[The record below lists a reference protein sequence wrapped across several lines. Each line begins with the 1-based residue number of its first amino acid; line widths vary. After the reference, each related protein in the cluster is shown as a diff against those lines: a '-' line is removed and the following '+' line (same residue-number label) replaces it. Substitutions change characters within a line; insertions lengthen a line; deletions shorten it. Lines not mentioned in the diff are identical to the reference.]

1 MKIEYAYYDT
11 SSNDNELKEAIVAC
25 AKYPIDTLSV
35 FPTYL
40 KTVKALIPDNITL
53 STPIDY
59 PLGIMESK
67 IRLESVNEAIKNG
80 AKAIELVCPINII
93 CNRKYDKFR
102 DEIKNVIELCS
113 QSETKIRYIL
123 EHRQYSYELMYK
135 VAQVLLAGGVDT
147 IYPSTGYLLDNI
159 YDNIL
164 AASLVHQKANK
175 IKIICNGNIWNDS
188 HIDLI
193 TKTSPY
199 GVRVNSIHSLDLLF
213 KNI

>member
-25 AKYPIDTLSV
+25 VKYPIDTLSV

-40 KTVKALIPDNITL
+40 KTVKSLIPDSILL

-93 CNRKYDKFR
+93 CNRKYEKFR
-102 DEIKNVIELCS
+102 DEIKNIIELCS

-135 VAQVLLAGGVDT
+135 VAQVLLTGGVDT

-159 YDNIL
+159 YDNVL
-164 AASLVHQKANK
+164 AASLVHQKVDK

-193 TKTSPY
+193 KKTNPY

>member
-25 AKYPIDTLSV
+25 SKYSIDTLSV

-40 KTVKALIPDNITL
+40 KTVKALISDNITL

-59 PLGIMESK
+59 PLGIMESR
-67 IRLESVNEAIKNG
+67 IRLDSVNEAIKNG
-80 AKAIELVCPINII
+80 AKAIELVCPISII

-135 VAQVLLAGGVDT
+135 VAQILLAGGVDT

-164 AASLVHQKANK
+164 AASLVHQKADK
-175 IKIICNGNIWNDS
+175 IKIICNGNVWNDS

-193 TKTSPY
+193 KKTSPY
-199 GVRVNSIHSLDLLF
+199 GIRVSSIHSLDLLF
-213 KNI
+213 KSV

>member
-11 SSNDNELKEAIVAC
+11 SSNENEFKEAITASI
-25 AKYPIDTLSV
+25 KYPIDVISV

-40 KTVKALIPDNITL
+40 KVAKTLIPDNVLL

-67 IRLESVNEAIKNG
+67 IRLEATSEAIKNG
-80 AKAIELVCPINII
+80 VKIVELVCPINII
-93 CNRKYDKFR
+93 CNRKYEKFR
-102 DEIKNVIELCS
+102 DEIKNIIELCS
-113 QSETKIRYIL
+113 QTETKVRYIL

-135 VAQVLLAGGVDT
+135 VAQILLNAGIDT
-147 IYPSTGYLLDNI
+147 IYPSSGYLLDNI

-164 AASLVHQKANK
+164 AAGLVHQKVDK
-175 IKIICNGNIWNDS
+175 IKIICNGNIWNSS
-188 HIDLI
+188 HIDLVK
-193 TKTSPY
+193 KTNPY
-199 GVRVNSIHSLDLLF
+199 GVRVNSIHSLELLS

>member
-193 TKTSPY
+193 KKTSPH